1 MEWSSSR
8 VNSLKIS
15 STSSRTMGSRP
26 AVASSSTS
34 SLGLWLRATAMASF
48 IFMPREKSLKG
59 FFSGRPKRVR

>member
-1 MEWSSSR
+1 
-8 VNSLKIS
+8 
-15 STSSRTMGSRP
+15 MGSRP

-34 SLGLWLRATAMASF
+34 SLGLWLRATAMASI